1 MRSSEALRLVFSTF
15 TPEYRA
21 QDVFYDRFLRIIR
34 VLRIHEL
41 VRDHGAVPLPR
52 DTDIPHLLCTETHKS
67 VYSSFCLVIVSL
79 RLQPNGERIERL
91 ESIMTQH
98 PA

>member
-41 VRDHGAVPLPR
+41 VRDHGAVPSPR
-52 DTDIPHLLCTETHKS
+52 DAGIPHLLCAETHKS
-67 VYSSFCLVIVSL
+67 VYSSFCLVMIVSL
-79 RLQPNGERIERL
+79 SLQPDGERI
-91 ESIMTQH
+91 ESIMTQR